1 VRAPEGPLPQ
11 ETTTEAASPERR
23 AFLYALAASDL
34 LFLAADLARRW
45 PRPALVA
52 AGRVALAVVLA
63 GAAVLLGR
71 LRSPAAARRVTQVG
85 GVACALGVAVV
96 AWGSGGSE
104 SFYLPLLPL
113 TPLILFIAV
122 PDVPSAVLLA
132 GAAAAAAGLGLLV
145 AEGVPAARVAVWALA
160 YASGTAY
167 ALVGS
172 AFHLRTRARAAA
184 AIAGL
189 EASERRRARSERLTL
204 AGRLAAG
211 VAHGVNN
218 PLSAALASTGFLER
232 ALRERAAPDDAE
244 LRDAAAEARASQER
258 IRRLVQDLSS
268 LAREPPDEEPGP
280 CPVATLLDEAARI
293 AAVRGVVVAARE
305 LRPPLPP
312 ALVRRARVTQLVA
325 GLLVSVAEAAR
336 AESVAPCAVRVAAAA
351 EDGTIALRLEP
362 LPPARGDRRAL
373 EDDLL
378 VVLAR
383 EQLEEAGIVVAVTDA
398 PGGAPALG
406 LTLPAAPAAAAR
418 A

>member
-1 VRAPEGPLPQ
+1 
-11 ETTTEAASPERR
+11 
-23 AFLYALAASDL
+23 
-34 LFLAADLARRW
+34 
-45 PRPALVA
+45 
-52 AGRVALAVVLA
+52 VVLG
-63 GAAVLLGR
+63 GAAILLGR
-71 LRSPAAARRVTQVG
+71 LRSAAVARRVTQAG
-85 GVACALGVAVV
+85 GIASALAIAAVAL
-96 AWGSGGSE
+96 GSGGAE

-122 PDVPSAVLLA
+122 PDVPSAIALA
-132 GAAAAAAGLGLLV
+132 GLTGTCAGLGLL
-145 AEGVPAARVAVWALA
+145 ASEGAPAARIAVWALA

-189 EASERRRARSERLTL
+189 EASERRRARAERLTL

-218 PLSAALASTGFLER
+218 PLSAALATTSFLER
-232 ALRERAAPDDAE
+232 SLGERATPEDAE
-244 LRDAAAEARASQER
+244 LREAAAEVRASLER
-258 IRRLVQDLSS
+258 IRRLVRDLAS
-268 LAREPPDEEPGP
+268 LARDPPDEDRER

-293 AAVRGVVVAARE
+293 AAVRGVVVASRE

-312 ALVRRARVTQLVA
+312 ALVRRGRVTQLLA

-336 AESVAPCAVRVAAAA
+336 AEGGIAAAA
-351 EDGTIALRLEP
+351 EDGTVALRLEP

-383 EQLEEAGIVVAVTDA
+383 EGLEEAGILVAVA
-398 PGGAPALG
+398 EGPAGAPALH
-406 LTLPAAPAAAAR
+406 LTLPVAPADAPR